1 MPLEGL
7 PHIVG
12 MLEDKRPEPLAAA
25 WTITARSVEDAM
37 AVEVDDVIGPSA
49 LLRPVQLGAQG
60 REGGRVED
68 G

>member
-1 MPLEGL
+1 
-7 PHIVG
+7 
-12 MLEDKRPEPLAAA
+12 MLEDQRPEPLAAA
-25 WTITARSVEDAM
+25 GTIAAGAVEDAM

-49 LLRPVQLGAQG
+49 LLGPVQLGAQG